1 VRSVDGGR
9 EEGRS
14 REGNGVHCCLVERLR
29 CCLCVYADLKICVH
43 EDVRDGSE
51 TSAQAES
58 TWFI

>member
-1 VRSVDGGR
+1 VF
-9 EEGRS
+9 
-14 REGNGVHCCLVERLR
+14 GVVVFVCN
-29 CCLCVYADLKICVH
+29 YADLKIYVH